1 MVSERYSSISLHS
14 SNVAHARDV
23 LSISFLGV
31 EGRVPKK
38 HVSLRNE
45 RNVEG
50 SYNCQEI
57 SDVSDERKE
66 APLQVVA
73 SLPREYQFRIPRQRE
88 PIFNQRLADWR

>member
-14 SNVAHARDV
+14 SNVAHAHDV

-31 EGRVPKK
+31 EGRVSKK

-50 SYNCQEI
+50 SYNIQAI
-57 SDVSDERKE
+57 SNLCHEREE
-66 APLQVVA
+66 ASLQVIEGFFIRH
-73 SLPREYQFRIPRQRE
+73 S
-88 PIFNQRLADWR
+88 IFFLL